1 MWLFCSGSRL
11 IFKEGQLPRKLFSC
25 TRPAFHK
32 FLVFIF
38 LYHLEWITNALYLC
52 IRFLKSIINVR
63 QKQNPFAFFYD
74 GTSKLICWQP
84 NTYLSLHPLFE
95 DRIYVGILVMLFT
108 VFCEFS
114 NRKIWLEM
122 WSGCIFAVRKKNSKT
137 SSFLSRLFFQKIHLA
152 GMLKNWESEK

>member
-1 MWLFCSGSRL
+1 VW
-11 IFKEGQLPRKLFSC
+11 
-25 TRPAFHK
+25 
-32 FLVFIF
+32 
-38 LYHLEWITNALYLC
+38 
-52 IRFLKSIINVR
+52 

-95 DRIYVGILVMLFT
+95 DRIYVGILVVLFT

-122 WSGCIFAVRKKNSKT
+122 
-137 SSFLSRLFFQKIHLA
+137 
-152 GMLKNWESEK
+152 